1 MNWSDVISL
10 ILSIITIIIALIA
23 LLQTKTQL
31 RLSNKQQLFDRR
43 LKNYTL
49 FRDLFLLYK
58 NNHDFML
65 SNDPSEMPDYF
76 FTSLIDCTMLENV
89 FAVMNKPTKQ
99 NNVKLFLGKCEM
111 LEHAADEILLLWEEK
126 ETFLI
131 STFIK
136 QYRDLLRALHRQ
148 QIYVIILKK
157 RNEKEAMTLDI
168 VLQKQKKMAENNKLY
183 ESFNLIEKTYNSILE
198 SNIQENLKN
207 SMKLFG

>member
-1 MNWSDVISL
+1 
-10 ILSIITIIIALIA
+10 
-23 LLQTKTQL
+23 
-31 RLSNKQQLFDRR
+31 
-43 LKNYTL
+43 
-49 FRDLFLLYK
+49 
-58 NNHDFML
+58 
-65 SNDPSEMPDYF
+65 MPDYF

-157 RNEKEAMTLDI
+157 RNEKEAMPLDI

>member
-65 SNDPSEMPDYF
+65 SNDQKCP
-76 FTSLIDCTMLENV
+76 II
-89 FAVMNKPTKQ
+89 
-99 NNVKLFLGKCEM
+99 FLR
-111 LEHAADEILLLWEEK
+111 H
-126 ETFLI
+126 
-131 STFIK
+131 
-136 QYRDLLRALHRQ
+136 
-148 QIYVIILKK
+148 
-157 RNEKEAMTLDI
+157 
-168 VLQKQKKMAENNKLY
+168 
-183 ESFNLIEKTYNSILE
+183 
-198 SNIQENLKN
+198 
-207 SMKLFG
+207 